1 MDLPQKNHAQVAQDF
16 ASRSDVEDQAIDTM
30 HEVKR
35 ELGRR
40 HINMIAIEG
49 MIVSAHPCSFISLR
63 AHSSDFLQGT
73 GLFLAS
79 GQAIATAGPVGAIF
93 GYICMGLIACGVALS
108 TGEMSAFMPVTGG
121 FVRHATRIVQPALG
135 TATGWN
141 FWYTMAVTAPA
152 ELSAAATLINFWD
165 DDINPVVWHSVF
177 IVVIVVINFCGVKI
191 YVESE
196 VFFAALKILLIVG
209 LIIVGLVV
217 DLEGSPSG
225 DRIGFRYWKDPG
237 PFNAYLVP
245 GNTGKFLGFWSS
257 LISAAYS
264 YANIQVV
271 AIAGA
276 ETRNPRVIVPNA
288 IRMTFW
294 RVLIFYVV
302 SILIVGMLVPYD
314 DPNLGI
320 STGDAQQSPFV
331 IAFQRAGINVLPSII
346 NAIVC
351 TSAFSCGSACVFLAS
366 RTLYGLAE
374 DKQAPQ
380 FLLRTNRF
388 GTPYLAVAASLIFMP
403 LVYLSLGS
411 NSSVVFGWSAN
422 ITTIAGLIGWLVVE
436 VTYLI
441 FFYALKTQGISRDR
455 LAYKSPF
462 QPYLAWVT
470 GGALVL
476 VVLFSG
482 YSVFFPG
489 RWSRSTFLTYYVD
502 IVIFIFLWIVA
513 FFFSRTG
520 IFALQDVDLS
530 EIADVDHEKTEI
542 LHSADQNLSWWRKWI
557 I

>member
-1 MDLPQKNHAQVAQDF
+1 MDLPQKNDAQVAQDF
-16 ASRSDVEDQAIDTM
+16 ASRSDVEDQAIGTM

-35 ELGRR
+35 DLGRR
-40 HINMIAIEG
+40 HINMIAIAG
-49 MIVSAHPCSFISLR
+49 MI
-63 AHSSDFLQGT
+63 GT

-79 GQAIATAGPVGAIF
+79 GQAIATAGPVGALF

-121 FVRHATRIVQPALG
+121 FVRHATRFVQPALG

-141 FWYTMAVTAPA
+141 FWYTMAITAPA

-165 DDINPVVWHSVF
+165 NDINPAVWYSVF

-191 YVESE
+191 YGESE

-209 LIIVGLVV
+209 LIIAGLAV
-217 DLEGSPSG
+217 DLGGSPSG
-225 DRIGFRYWKDPG
+225 DRIGFRYWKNPG
-237 PFNAYLVP
+237 PFNAYLIP

-276 ETRNPRVIVPNA
+276 ETRNPRVIIPNA

-314 DPNLGI
+314 DLNLGI

-411 NSSVVFGWSAN
+411 NSSVVFGWFVN
-422 ITTIAGLIGWLVVE
+422 ITTIAGLIGWLVIE
-436 VTYLI
+436 VTYLR

-470 GGALVL
+470 AGALIL

-489 RWSRSTFLTYYVD
+489 RWSVSTFLTYYVD
-502 IVIFIFLWIVA
+502 IAIFIFLWVVA
-513 FFFSRTG
+513 FFFSRSG
-520 IFALQDVDLS
+520 IVALQDVDLS
-530 EIADVDHEKTEI
+530 EIADVEHEKAEI